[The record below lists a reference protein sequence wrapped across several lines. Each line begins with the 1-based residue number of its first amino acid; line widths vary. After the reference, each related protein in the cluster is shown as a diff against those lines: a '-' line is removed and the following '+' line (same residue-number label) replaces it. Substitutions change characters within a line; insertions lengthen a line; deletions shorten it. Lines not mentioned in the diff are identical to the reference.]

1 MSGWNQAPLLRDQIL
16 LFRETLGE
24 RIPSDHSVRLMGEIL
39 DELDWSGWEQ
49 YYVLVAG
56 QPPIHPKI
64 VAGAVLYGLT
74 HGIRSSRR
82 LEWACGHAVDFMWL
96 VEGRTIDHSTFCGFR
111 TRFKKELKDLFR
123 QIGRVG
129 MAMGLLSLNQTALDG
144 TRVKANSSRSATASA
159 ATLAQRLAVL
169 DEQIER
175 MMAEADEADRRDQDL
190 FGDRVS
196 VTTLPRELSD
206 VKRRQGRLR
215 QALQAAKQADA
226 QHPNRQR
233 ASKVPVADPES
244 AIMPNKEGGYA
255 PNYNP
260 VAAVDGARGM
270 IVDADVLN
278 EMREGETVIPTVER
292 VEASFGRK
300 PEQFLADSTFAT
312 GGNLTALAAR
322 QIEAVMPV
330 GQTVLPEKHPVR
342 REDPSKP
349 VPEEDWAKL
358 PRRAQT
364 GQLDRAAFVYDAG
377 RDVYWCPAGRTLTL
391 LQTKT
396 KERGTS
402 ESSLY
407 RVYRCS
413 SCADCGLAKDCL
425 AKGSARRTV
434 SHDQHEAVRTA
445 TAARMHT
452 PRGRSAYARRA
463 HLAETPN
470 AVIKQVM
477 GLRQFLHRG
486 LEKVRMEW
494 WWACTAFNLRKLIKE
509 KGMLRAALRF
519 EPA

>member
-1 MSGWNQAPLLRDQIL
+1 MSGWNQAPLGRDQIL

-24 RIPSDHSVRLMGEIL
+24 RIAADHSVRLMAEIL
-39 DELDWSGWEQ
+39 DELDWSSWEQ
-49 YYVLVAG
+49 GYVLVAG

-74 HGIRSSRR
+74 HGLRSSRR

-96 VEGRTIDHSTFCGFR
+96 VEGRTIDHSTFCSFR
-111 TRFKKELKDLFR
+111 TRFKKELKDLFH
-123 QIGRVG
+123 QIGRVAMG
-129 MAMGLLSLNQTALDG
+129 MGLLSLNQTALDG

-159 ATLAQRLAVL
+159 ATLGERLAVL
-169 DEQIER
+169 DEQIDR
-175 MMAEADEADRRDQDL
+175 MMAEAEEADRRDQDL

-206 VKRRQGRLR
+206 VKRRQARLR
-215 QALQAAKQADA
+215 QALQAAQEADA
-226 QHPNRQR
+226 QHPKRR
-233 ASKVPVADPES
+233 HASKVPVADPES

-260 VAAVDGARGM
+260 VAAVDGASGM

-292 VEASFGRK
+292 IEAAFGKK

-312 GGNLTALAAR
+312 GGNLSALAAR
-322 QIEAVMPV
+322 EIEAVMPA
-330 GQTVLPEKHPVR
+330 GQTLLPADHPVR
-342 REDPSKP
+342 RVDPSVP

-364 GQLDRAAFVYDAG
+364 GQLDRAAFVYEAG

-391 LQTKT
+391 FQTKT

-402 ESSLY
+402 ASSVY
-407 RVYRCS
+407 RVYQCS
-413 SCADCGLAKDCL
+413 SCAGCGLAKDCL
-425 AKGSARRTV
+425 GKGSGRRTV
-434 SHDQHEAVRTA
+434 SHDQHDGVRRA
-445 TAARMHT
+445 AAARMHT
-452 PRGRSAYARRA
+452 PRGRAAYARRA

-486 LEKVRMEW
+486 LEKVRTEW
-494 WWACTAFNLRKLIKE
+494 WWACTAFNLRKLIKAQ
-509 KGMLRAALRF
+509 GMRRAALRF